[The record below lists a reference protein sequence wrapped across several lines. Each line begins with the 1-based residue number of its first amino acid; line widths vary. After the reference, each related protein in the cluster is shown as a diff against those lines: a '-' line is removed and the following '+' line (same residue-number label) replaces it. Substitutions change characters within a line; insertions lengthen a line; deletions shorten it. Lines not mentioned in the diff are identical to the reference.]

1 MNERSFKLLMAKLF
15 PGPFYMSQDTEIA
28 SKQIK
33 YYIIDV
39 EEETK
44 KFSQQTHRAD
54 HQSSAGLK
62 GSL

>member
-1 MNERSFKLLMAKLF
+1 MAKLF